1 MPRKPS
7 ASALQL
13 GAPVNSP
20 SSSQLLVH
28 RPTES
33 HHAPFTTAA
42 ISVLHPSM
50 QSLGSGPAATPQQ
63 KVVQVL
69 VNRLKNKV
77 RSQGLSFEITRA
89 NGSQL
94 PCHSGFSLARVET
107 DLSMRQTIET
117 LVSLSRDSLDMIVW
131 ALTELLDR
139 LAKVCDVQCLA
150 GIANNLFYAR
160 SKPIHVPDT

>member
-1 MPRKPS
+1 
-7 ASALQL
+7 
-13 GAPVNSP
+13 
-20 SSSQLLVH
+20 
-28 RPTES
+28 
-33 HHAPFTTAA
+33 
-42 ISVLHPSM
+42 M
-50 QSLGSGPAATPQQ
+50 QSLGTSGPAATPQQ

-77 RSQGLSFEITRA
+77 GLRLLSFEITRA

-94 PCHSGFSLARVET
+94 PCHSGFSLARVEG

-139 LAKVCDVQCLA
+139 LAKVCNVQYLA
-150 GIANNLFYAR
+150 GIANNLFYPS

>member
-20 SSSQLLVH
+20 SSSQLLIH
-28 RPTES
+28 RPTEP
-33 HHAPFTTAA
+33 HHAPFTTAP

-50 QSLGSGPAATPQQ
+50 QSLGTSGPAATPQQ

-77 RSQGLSFEITRA
+77 GLPGLSFEITRA

-139 LAKVCDVQCLA
+139 LAKVCDVQ
-150 GIANNLFYAR
+150 R
-160 SKPIHVPDT
+160 